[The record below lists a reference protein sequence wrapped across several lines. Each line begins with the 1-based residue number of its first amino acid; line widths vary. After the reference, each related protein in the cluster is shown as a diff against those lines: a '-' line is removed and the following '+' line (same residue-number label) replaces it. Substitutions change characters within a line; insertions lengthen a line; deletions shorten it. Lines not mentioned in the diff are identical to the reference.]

1 MNTLRKILLTLMVVG
16 AVGSTVSAGTF
27 ASFTSRT
34 TNTASTFSAGTLVLG
49 NQVDTATM
57 CLSNAGGAVNGTH
70 LNNNCDTA
78 VAVTVRKPGDLA
90 EVDLSLQNLGSIDGL
105 LTAYASQNCV
115 AGNALSMPFNG
126 TGNACTTVRMTIEE
140 FASQADRTNDIPM
153 WCWYGGLAG
162 TSACDI
168 DGTGLKTVFNWH
180 SNHPTSGAAPLDLGA
195 IEAGDTRYFRISL
208 KLPVGASDQ
217 LQGKMATFG
226 YIWRLDQA

>member
-1 MNTLRKILLTLMVVG
+1 MTTLRKILLTLMVVG
-16 AVGSTVSAGTF
+16 AVGSTISAGTF
-27 ASFTSRT
+27 ASFTART

-49 NQVDTATM
+49 NQKDTATM
-57 CLSNAGGAVNGTH
+57 CLSNAGGSVTGTH
-70 LNNNCDTA
+70 LNNSCDTL

-105 LTAYASQNCV
+105 LTAYASQNCQ
-115 AGNALSMPFNG
+115 AGNDLTQPFNG

-140 FASQADRTNDIPM
+140 FASQADRTADIPS

-168 DGTGLKTVFNWH
+168 DGTGLKTLTNWH
-180 SNHPTSGAAPLDLGA
+180 TNHPSTGATPLDMGA
-195 IEAGDTRYFRISL
+195 IQAGATRYFRITL

-226 YIWRLDQA
+226 YVWRLDQA